1 MKKILVVE
9 DDLILAK
16 AYKSKLTKLGYDVV
30 MAGDGQEALE
40 VLRQFLPDAVLLD
53 LVLPKKDGFEVLAEV
68 KANPVWRRI
77 PVLVAS
83 NLGQDENIKKAMNLG
98 AVGYVTKTDVTMEDL
113 ALSLRSI
120 LKD

>member
-9 DDLILAK
+9 DDSMVAK
-16 AYKSKLTKLGYDVV
+16 AYKSKLTRLGYDVV
-30 MAGDGQEALE
+30 MAGDGEEAIV
-40 VLRQFLPDAVLLD
+40 VLRDYQPDAVLLD

-68 KANPVWRRI
+68 KANPAWKRI
-77 PVLVAS
+77 PVLVVS

-98 AVGYVTKTDVTMEDL
+98 AVGYVIKTDVTMEGL
-113 ALSLRSI
+113 ALSLRSL